1 MQKKVSVV
9 IPIYNVEQYLTKCLD
24 SVINQTHK
32 NLEIICVNDC
42 STDSSVKILE
52 DYAKKDE
59 RIKIVNRENNGGL
72 STARNSGLN
81 KATGE
86 YVYFIDSDDWIDLDY
101 IEKMVQKIEE
111 YNLDMVANTNI
122 TKESETNS
130 EPFFWQRYTK
140 KDKNGEFL
148 DKISAI
154 NNSQCMIWCH
164 LYRREFLTKNNLSF
178 PEGYIHE
185 DEYFQHISKNLIEN
199 LYIFYGPSYH
209 YWQRQNSIMMSR
221 KSKIEPYVKIF
232 SLIYNFYRNNNLLNP
247 NNRIK
252 LFRLD
257 SISNVDDEYDF
268 NILKSYTNIISND
281 FEQERMASSD
291 YEKYLYN
298 KIKISN
304 SYEEYRKNVGKIGNL
319 SYLTREKIL
328 RNKNI
333 KVSII
338 IPVYNTEKYLRRCLD
353 SICSQTLEDI
363 EIICINDCSTDGSLN
378 ILNEYAQKDNRIKI
392 INFIENKGVAIAR
405 NTGIDEAQGEY
416 ISFVDADDYV
426 DLDFFEKLYNKAIK
440 TNSKLV
446 VSNVQLET
454 ENLQKQNDYII
465 NDILKKIKDQ
475 PLYYNQLFWLGLYNS
490 NLIKSNSIK
499 FIENCIYGEDRLL
512 PLKAA
517 YYAKKI
523 ETVYD
528 TFYHYVR
535 NSSSI
540 TKGLKNKKILQSF
553 ILSVKNIFEFI
564 NNIEISSNDYTCV
577 SEVFLENSLSFMLE
591 LDVHL
596 RKEFYESFKNKIF
609 VLLDENKL
617 INSNLYNDILKY
629 INFDNFE
636 NLENFAKKYM
646 NKLMFDCIRKNINP
660 KRGVNV

>member
-1 MQKKVSVV
+1 M
-9 IPIYNVEQYLTKCLD
+9 Y
-24 SVINQTHK
+24 
-32 NLEIICVNDC
+32 
-42 STDSSVKILE
+42 KI
-52 DYAKKDE
+52 
-59 RIKIVNRENNGGL
+59 
-72 STARNSGLN
+72 
-81 KATGE
+81 
-86 YVYFIDSDDWIDLDY
+86 
-101 IEKMVQKIEE
+101 
-111 YNLDMVANTNI
+111 
-122 TKESETNS
+122 
-130 EPFFWQRYTK
+130 
-140 KDKNGEFL
+140 
-148 DKISAI
+148 
-154 NNSQCMIWCH
+154 
-164 LYRREFLTKNNLSF
+164 
-178 PEGYIHE
+178 
-185 DEYFQHISKNLIEN
+185 
-199 LYIFYGPSYH
+199 
-209 YWQRQNSIMMSR
+209 
-221 KSKIEPYVKIF
+221 
-232 SLIYNFYRNNNLLNP
+232 
-247 NNRIK
+247 
-252 LFRLD
+252 
-257 SISNVDDEYDF
+257 
-268 NILKSYTNIISND
+268 
-281 FEQERMASSD
+281 
-291 YEKYLYN
+291 
-298 KIKISN
+298 
-304 SYEEYRKNVGKIGNL
+304 
-319 SYLTREKIL
+319 
-328 RNKNI
+328 
-333 KVSII
+333 SII
-338 IPVYNTEKYLRRCLD
+338 IPIYNTEKYLRRCLD
-353 SICSQTLEDI
+353 SVCNQTFGDI

-392 INFIENKGVAIAR
+392 IDFKENRGVAIAR

-490 NLIKSNSIK
+490 NLLKSNSIK

-596 RKEFYESFKNKIF
+596 RKEFYESFKSKIF

-636 NLENFAKKYM
+636 NLENFAKRYM

>member
-1 MQKKVSVV
+1 M
-9 IPIYNVEQYLTKCLD
+9 Y
-24 SVINQTHK
+24 
-32 NLEIICVNDC
+32 
-42 STDSSVKILE
+42 KI
-52 DYAKKDE
+52 
-59 RIKIVNRENNGGL
+59 
-72 STARNSGLN
+72 
-81 KATGE
+81 
-86 YVYFIDSDDWIDLDY
+86 
-101 IEKMVQKIEE
+101 
-111 YNLDMVANTNI
+111 
-122 TKESETNS
+122 
-130 EPFFWQRYTK
+130 
-140 KDKNGEFL
+140 
-148 DKISAI
+148 
-154 NNSQCMIWCH
+154 
-164 LYRREFLTKNNLSF
+164 
-178 PEGYIHE
+178 
-185 DEYFQHISKNLIEN
+185 
-199 LYIFYGPSYH
+199 
-209 YWQRQNSIMMSR
+209 
-221 KSKIEPYVKIF
+221 
-232 SLIYNFYRNNNLLNP
+232 
-247 NNRIK
+247 
-252 LFRLD
+252 
-257 SISNVDDEYDF
+257 
-268 NILKSYTNIISND
+268 
-281 FEQERMASSD
+281 
-291 YEKYLYN
+291 
-298 KIKISN
+298 
-304 SYEEYRKNVGKIGNL
+304 
-319 SYLTREKIL
+319 
-328 RNKNI
+328 
-333 KVSII
+333 SII
-338 IPVYNTEKYLRRCLD
+338 IPIYNTEKYLRRCLD
-353 SICSQTLEDI
+353 SVCNQTFVDI

-392 INFIENKGVAIAR
+392 IDFKENRGVAIAR

-490 NLIKSNSIK
+490 NLLKSNSIK

-540 TKGLKNKKILQSF
+540 TKGLKNKKILQCF
-553 ILSVKNIFEFI
+553 IFSLKNIFEFI
-564 NNIEISSNDYTCV
+564 NNIEISPNDYTCV

-591 LDVHL
+591 LDVYL
-596 RKEFYESFKNKIF
+596 RKEFYDSFKNTIF
-609 VLLDENKL
+609 VQLDKNNL
-617 INSNLYNDILKY
+617 INSNLYNDISKH

>member
-1 MQKKVSVV
+1 M
-9 IPIYNVEQYLTKCLD
+9 Y
-24 SVINQTHK
+24 
-32 NLEIICVNDC
+32 
-42 STDSSVKILE
+42 KI
-52 DYAKKDE
+52 
-59 RIKIVNRENNGGL
+59 
-72 STARNSGLN
+72 
-81 KATGE
+81 
-86 YVYFIDSDDWIDLDY
+86 
-101 IEKMVQKIEE
+101 
-111 YNLDMVANTNI
+111 
-122 TKESETNS
+122 
-130 EPFFWQRYTK
+130 
-140 KDKNGEFL
+140 
-148 DKISAI
+148 
-154 NNSQCMIWCH
+154 
-164 LYRREFLTKNNLSF
+164 
-178 PEGYIHE
+178 
-185 DEYFQHISKNLIEN
+185 
-199 LYIFYGPSYH
+199 
-209 YWQRQNSIMMSR
+209 
-221 KSKIEPYVKIF
+221 
-232 SLIYNFYRNNNLLNP
+232 
-247 NNRIK
+247 
-252 LFRLD
+252 
-257 SISNVDDEYDF
+257 
-268 NILKSYTNIISND
+268 
-281 FEQERMASSD
+281 
-291 YEKYLYN
+291 
-298 KIKISN
+298 
-304 SYEEYRKNVGKIGNL
+304 
-319 SYLTREKIL
+319 
-328 RNKNI
+328 
-333 KVSII
+333 SII
-338 IPVYNTEKYLRRCLD
+338 IPIYNTEKYLRRCLD
-353 SICSQTLEDI
+353 SVCNQTFGDI

-392 INFIENKGVAIAR
+392 IDFKENRGVAIAR

-490 NLIKSNSIK
+490 NLLKSNSIK

-540 TKGLKNKKILQSF
+540 TKSLKNKKILQSF
-553 ILSVKNIFEFI
+553 IFSLKNIFEFI
-564 NNIEISSNDYTCV
+564 NNIEISSYDYTCV

-596 RKEFYESFKNKIF
+596 RKEFYESFKSKIF

-636 NLENFAKKYM
+636 NLENFAKRYM

>member
-1 MQKKVSVV
+1 M
-9 IPIYNVEQYLTKCLD
+9 Y
-24 SVINQTHK
+24 
-32 NLEIICVNDC
+32 
-42 STDSSVKILE
+42 KI
-52 DYAKKDE
+52 
-59 RIKIVNRENNGGL
+59 
-72 STARNSGLN
+72 
-81 KATGE
+81 
-86 YVYFIDSDDWIDLDY
+86 
-101 IEKMVQKIEE
+101 
-111 YNLDMVANTNI
+111 
-122 TKESETNS
+122 
-130 EPFFWQRYTK
+130 
-140 KDKNGEFL
+140 
-148 DKISAI
+148 
-154 NNSQCMIWCH
+154 
-164 LYRREFLTKNNLSF
+164 
-178 PEGYIHE
+178 
-185 DEYFQHISKNLIEN
+185 
-199 LYIFYGPSYH
+199 
-209 YWQRQNSIMMSR
+209 
-221 KSKIEPYVKIF
+221 
-232 SLIYNFYRNNNLLNP
+232 
-247 NNRIK
+247 
-252 LFRLD
+252 
-257 SISNVDDEYDF
+257 
-268 NILKSYTNIISND
+268 
-281 FEQERMASSD
+281 
-291 YEKYLYN
+291 
-298 KIKISN
+298 
-304 SYEEYRKNVGKIGNL
+304 
-319 SYLTREKIL
+319 
-328 RNKNI
+328 
-333 KVSII
+333 SII
-338 IPVYNTEKYLRRCLD
+338 IPIYNTEKYLRRCLD
-353 SICSQTLEDI
+353 SVCNQTFVDI

-392 INFIENKGVAIAR
+392 IDFKENRGVAIAR

-490 NLIKSNSIK
+490 NLLKSNSIK

-553 ILSVKNIFEFI
+553 IFSLKNIFEFI
-564 NNIEISSNDYTCV
+564 NNIEISPNDYTCV

-591 LDVHL
+591 LDVYL
-596 RKEFYESFKNKIF
+596 RKEFYDSFKNTIF
-609 VLLDENKL
+609 VQLDKNNL
-617 INSNLYNDILKY
+617 INSNLYNDISKH

>member
-1 MQKKVSVV
+1 M
-9 IPIYNVEQYLTKCLD
+9 Y
-24 SVINQTHK
+24 
-32 NLEIICVNDC
+32 
-42 STDSSVKILE
+42 KI
-52 DYAKKDE
+52 
-59 RIKIVNRENNGGL
+59 
-72 STARNSGLN
+72 
-81 KATGE
+81 
-86 YVYFIDSDDWIDLDY
+86 
-101 IEKMVQKIEE
+101 
-111 YNLDMVANTNI
+111 
-122 TKESETNS
+122 
-130 EPFFWQRYTK
+130 
-140 KDKNGEFL
+140 
-148 DKISAI
+148 
-154 NNSQCMIWCH
+154 
-164 LYRREFLTKNNLSF
+164 
-178 PEGYIHE
+178 
-185 DEYFQHISKNLIEN
+185 
-199 LYIFYGPSYH
+199 
-209 YWQRQNSIMMSR
+209 
-221 KSKIEPYVKIF
+221 
-232 SLIYNFYRNNNLLNP
+232 
-247 NNRIK
+247 
-252 LFRLD
+252 
-257 SISNVDDEYDF
+257 
-268 NILKSYTNIISND
+268 
-281 FEQERMASSD
+281 
-291 YEKYLYN
+291 
-298 KIKISN
+298 
-304 SYEEYRKNVGKIGNL
+304 
-319 SYLTREKIL
+319 
-328 RNKNI
+328 
-333 KVSII
+333 SII
-338 IPVYNTEKYLRRCLD
+338 IPIYNTEKYLRKCLD
-353 SICSQTLEDI
+353 SVCNQTFGDI

-392 INFIENKGVAIAR
+392 IDFKENRGVAIAR

-490 NLIKSNSIK
+490 NLLKSNSIK

-596 RKEFYESFKNKIF
+596 RKEFYESFKSKIF